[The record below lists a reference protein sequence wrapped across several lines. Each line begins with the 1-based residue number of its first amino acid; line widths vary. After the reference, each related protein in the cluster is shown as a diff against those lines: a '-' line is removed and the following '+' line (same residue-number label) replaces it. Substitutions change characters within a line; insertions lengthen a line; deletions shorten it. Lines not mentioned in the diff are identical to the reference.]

1 MTPVRSARRFAAR
14 PLVALALAAGLCAPA
29 LAQDAGQ
36 PLQRRPTLSVTGE
49 GSASA
54 VPDMATFSTG
64 VVSEAKTAREA
75 LDANNAAVAATI
87 AAIRAA
93 GVEAKDVSTVGFS
106 VQPQFANT
114 KKDGVETSHIVGY
127 EVRNTVSVR
136 LRDFAGLGALLDQMV
151 SAGANEVSSVQ
162 FGFAEPGK
170 LEDAA
175 RTAAVKDAR
184 RRAEMIAEAA
194 GLRIVRVV
202 SLTESGGPM
211 PPPMPML
218 AMRAMKADAVP
229 VAAGESEVRASVSAV
244 FEIEPR

>member
-1 MTPVRSARRFAAR
+1 MTPVRFARRAAAG
-14 PLVALALAAGLCAPA
+14 PLLALALASGLGAPA
-29 LAQDAGQ
+29 VAQEMGAPQ
-36 PLQRRPTLSVTGE
+36 PRRPTLTVTGE

-64 VVSEAKTAREA
+64 VVSEGKTAREA

-93 GVEAKDVSTVGFS
+93 GVEAKDVSTSGFS
-106 VQPQFANT
+106 VQPQYAST
-114 KKDGVETSHIVGY
+114 KKDGVETSHIAGY

-136 LRDFAGLGALLDQMV
+136 LRDLGGLGGLLDQVV
-151 SAGANEVSSVQ
+151 SAGANQLGSVQ

-175 RTAAVKDAR
+175 RVAAVKDAR

-202 SLTESGGPM
+202 SLNESGGPM
-211 PPPMPML
+211 PPPMPVM
-218 AMRAMKADAVP
+218 AMRAMKADSVP
-229 VAAGESEVRASVSAV
+229 VEAGESEVRASISAV